1 MRVATSVTD
10 LPAATDIV
18 VIGGGIVGASVAYEL
33 VTAGRDV
40 VVVDPARPGRA
51 SDAGAGIASPQTN
64 ADPDPQWHEFGA
76 LAAAYLRELV
86 ERLRDDGA
94 DLGSEPLAEC
104 GSLVV
109 ALAEHEDPWF
119 EQVAALATQRD
130 PDVAEISATDAQ
142 TRFPV
147 LCRPWRALFSP
158 HSARVDGRGL
168 TRALHAAIAG
178 RGSPLVHTEVDK
190 LTRLGDRVV
199 SVSTAEGSIACEQVV
214 LAAGAWSTALAAPLG
229 VRLPVEP
236 TKGEIVH
243 LVQRPTGEL
252 SESGAWPIVQPV
264 LNFYLV
270 PWAQGR
276 VACGGTFDPGAGFDV
291 RPTAEGLRDLLRES
305 LVIAPGLG
313 AAEVVE
319 TRVGLRP
326 TTPDDRPLLGPLR
339 GTANVHLCTGHGAN
353 GLLLGP
359 YSGALV
365 AAWLVRG
372 DVNALLPYDADRFG
386 VA

>member
-1 MRVATSVTD
+1 MTD
-10 LPAATDIV
+10 RPAATDIV

-33 VTAGRDV
+33 ATAGRDV

-51 SDAGAGIASPQTN
+51 SAAGAGIASPQTF
-64 ADPDPQWHEFGA
+64 ADPDPQWHRFGE
-76 LAAAYLRELV
+76 AAATHLRELV
-86 ERLRDDGA
+86 ERLRHDDADPGA
-94 DLGSEPLAEC
+94 DAFAEC

-119 EQVAALATQRD
+119 EEAAVLAMRRD
-130 PDVAEISATDAQ
+130 PEVVEISASDAQ
-142 TRFPV
+142 GLFPV

-168 TRALHAAIAG
+168 TRALHAALSRRAT
-178 RGSPLVHTEVDK
+178 PVVATEVGE
-190 LTRLGDRVV
+190 LSRRGDRVV
-199 SVSTAEGSIACEQVV
+199 SVSTTEGSIGCDQVV
-214 LAAGAWSTALAAPLG
+214 LAAGAWSAALAAPLG
-229 VRLPVEP
+229 ATLPVAP

-243 LVQRPTGEL
+243 LATAPTGEP
-252 SESGAWPIVQPV
+252 GHDTGTWPIVQPV

-270 PWAQGR
+270 PWASGR
-276 VACGGTFDPGAGFDV
+276 VACGGTFDTGAGFDV
-291 RPTAEGLRDLLRES
+291 RPTAAGLRDLLRES

-313 AAEVVE
+313 AAAVVE

-326 TTPDDRPLLGPLR
+326 TTPDDRPVLGPLG
-339 GTANVHLCTGHGAN
+339 GTANVHVCTGHGAN

-365 AAWLVRG
+365 AGSILG
-372 DVNALLPYDADRFG
+372 GGPDALPPYSADRFRE
-386 VA
+386 V